1 MLTLRLD
8 AREID
13 HVESLLTI
21 VASRYA
27 SEAALEFLD
36 DAQHL
41 AHQLPERICTFMGNF
56 RYHEPGDG
64 VCMISGMP
72 VDPLRIGATPRSA
85 AELCNAVRTRRE
97 HFAACL
103 VSSLLGDCFGWAT
116 QQNGRIVHDVAPMQ
130 EHEQEQISSGS
141 LQIITLHNED
151 AFHENRADYLCLM
164 CLRNP
169 DAVATTYSKIDAEEL
184 SAEQRALLSEPVFK
198 IRPDY
203 SHRQAQDRRAMQGSQ
218 RAGAAFRRIEDE
230 VANGVRIQ
238 VLSGD
243 GERPY
248 LRMDPYFMDEPES
261 PEHREAFAALCAL
274 LERNTTQV
282 ALQPGD
288 LLFIDNYRVV
298 HGRNAFRAR
307 YDGQDRWLKRV
318 NITRDLRRS
327 RALRPS
333 VESRIIY

>member
-8 AREID
+8 AKEID

-27 SEAALEFLD
+27 SEATHEFLD

-41 AHQLPERICTFMGNF
+41 AHQLPERVCNFMSSF
-56 RYHEPGDG
+56 RYREPGDG
-64 VCMISGMP
+64 VCVISGIPIDP
-72 VDPLRIGATPRSA
+72 VRIGATPVSA
-85 AELCNAVRTRRE
+85 SGSTDAVRTRRE
-97 HFAACL
+97 HFAACV

-116 QQNGRIVHDVAPMQ
+116 QQNGKIVHDVAPMQ
-130 EHEQEQISSGS
+130 EHEDEQISSGS
-141 LQIITLHNED
+141 LQVITLHNED

-203 SHRQAQDRRAMQGSQ
+203 SHRQDHDARATQESQ

-230 VANGVRIQ
+230 VVTGVRIQ

-243 GERPY
+243 GARPY
-248 LRMDPYFMDEPES
+248 LRLDPYFMDPPES
-261 PEHREAFAALCAL
+261 PEHRQAFAALCDL

-282 ALQPGD
+282 ALEPGD